1 MTDVK
6 AIAAWTGWCD
16 PCGTE
21 RPLSLTEAGPRGFVA
36 WVRGISWEDRE
47 LGLYCRVCGV
57 HQVVPLHEEDDP
69 VVVITVPELLAAL
82 TRVGLSTVTLSR
94 PARVRA
100 AQALEAL
107 EVIDAAVPAAR
118 VTPAAPLAPAAPAP
132 AAGRPSSA
140 PVVPAQRVVTAR
152 PAVTSLVLPDSETAL
167 DLVAAGL
174 VAGLVA

>member
-21 RPLSLTEAGPRGFVA
+21 RPLSLTEAGPRGFLA

-69 VVVITVPELLAAL
+69 VVVTLADLLTAP
-82 TRVGLSTVTLSR
+82 TRVGLSILSLAPPAPDGAAVPVEVT
-94 PARVRA
+94 
-100 AQALEAL
+100 
-107 EVIDAAVPAAR
+107 VPAAR
-118 VTPAAPLAPAAPAP
+118 AATVRLV
-132 AAGRPSSA
+132 
-140 PVVPAQRVVTAR
+140 PVQRVVSAR
-152 PAVTSLVLPDSETAL
+152 PEATSLVLPHSETTL
-167 DLVAAGL
+167 DLIAAGL
-174 VAGLVA
+174 VA

>member
-21 RPLSLTEAGPRGFVA
+21 RPLSLTETGPRGFVA

-69 VVVITVPELLAAL
+69 VVVITAPELLTAL

-94 PARVRA
+94 PVRVR
-100 AQALEAL
+100 
-107 EVIDAAVPAAR
+107 
-118 VTPAAPLAPAAPAP
+118 PAAPLPLTAPAP
-132 AAGRPSSA
+132 AAARPSNA

>member
-21 RPLSLTEAGPRGFVA
+21 RPLSLTEAGPRGLRA
-36 WVRGISWEDRE
+36 WARGISWEDRE

-69 VVVITVPELLAAL
+69 PVVVTVPELLTAW
-82 TRVGLSTVTLSR
+82 TRVGVGTVTLAR
-94 PARVRA
+94 PAHRV
-100 AQALEAL
+100 
-107 EVIDAAVPAAR
+107 V
-118 VTPAAPLAPAAPAP
+118 VTPTAAASH
-132 AAGRPSSA
+132 RRVV
-140 PVVPAQRVVTAR
+140 VVPAQRVVNRR
-152 PAVTSLVLPDSETAL
+152 PVATSCDLPETETAL

-174 VAGLVA
+174 VA

>member
-21 RPLSLTEAGPRGFVA
+21 RLLSLTEAGPRGFLA

-57 HQVVPLHEEDDP
+57 HQHVPLHEEDDP
-69 VVVITVPELLAAL
+69 VVTLAVAVLLTAP
-82 TRVGLSTVTLSR
+82 TRVGVSSVTLVR
-94 PARVRA
+94 PAPTAPTAPTAATEAATPDVTVR
-100 AQALEAL
+100 L
-107 EVIDAAVPAAR
+107 
-118 VTPAAPLAPAAPAP
+118 
-132 AAGRPSSA
+132 
-140 PVVPAQRVVTAR
+140 VPAQRVVTVR
-152 PAVTSLVLPDSETAL
+152 PVATSVVLPDSETVL

-174 VAGLVA
+174 VA